1 MIGTSKPL
9 ASLSSSLLAR
19 KGQARPAMRPQGFLQ
34 MNTGP
39 QEDLGWNDMG
49 HDFQPAP
56 VQMPYVAPVD
66 EAIEASKPAVLRQL
80 EALDEQLAA
89 PAYEAEPE
97 PEFAPAEYAVE
108 AEPDYAPLMVP
119 ARKMKREPVLK
130 HAPEVPEGT
139 LARVVRE
146 VASKKAKAAFTL
158 RLDQE
163 RHLKLRLASAITCR
177 SAQQLVTQALDQFL
191 ETLEGIDALAGQIE
205 PAANRG

>member
-49 HDFQPAP
+49 EEFHPAP
-56 VQMPYVAPVD
+56 VAAAPYVAPVD
-66 EAIEASKPAVLRQL
+66 HAFEAPKPEVLRQI

-89 PAYEAEPE
+89 PAVAQEPE
-97 PEFAPAEYAVE
+97 PEA
-108 AEPDYAPLMVP
+108 AEPEVQLVV
-119 ARKMKREPVLK
+119 ARPMKREPVLK
-130 HAPEVPEGT
+130 HAPAVTPGT
-139 LARVVRE
+139 LARVARE
-146 VASKKAKAAFTL
+146 VSAKKAKAAFTL

-163 RHLKLRLASAITCR
+163 RHLRLRLASAVTGR
-177 SAQQLVTQALDQFL
+177 SAQQLVTEALDQFL
-191 ETLEGIDALAGQIE
+191 ESLEGIDALASQID
-205 PAANRG
+205 PAKLRG

>member
-56 VQMPYVAPVD
+56 VQMPYAAPVD
-66 EAIEASKPAVLRQL
+66 EAIEAPKPAVLRQI

-89 PAYEAEPE
+89 PAYAPRPE
-97 PEFAPAEYAVE
+97 PEFAPADHAIEV
-108 AEPDYAPLMVP
+108 EPDYAPLMVP

-130 HAPEVPEGT
+130 HAPEVSEGT

-146 VASKKAKAAFTL
+146 VASKKARAAFTL

-191 ETLEGIDALAGQIE
+191 ETFEGIDALAGQIE

>member
-34 MNTGP
+34 MNTGA

-49 HDFQPAP
+49 HDFQ
-56 VQMPYVAPVD
+56 VQMPYAAPVD
-66 EAIEASKPAVLRQL
+66 DEIEAPKPAVLRQI

-89 PAYEAEPE
+89 PLPQSDPE
-97 PEFAPAEYAVE
+97 PEFAPAAEYAPE
-108 AEPDYAPLMVP
+108 AEPDYAPLAVP
-119 ARKMKREPVLK
+119 ARKMKREPVLR
-130 HAPEVPEGT
+130 HAPEVSEVT
-139 LARVVRE
+139 LAKVVRE
-146 VASKKAKAAFTL
+146 VSAKKAKAAFTL

-163 RHLKLRLASAITCR
+163 RHLRLRLASAITCR

-191 ETLEGIDALAGQIE
+191 ESLEGIDALAGQIE
-205 PAANRG
+205 PATNRG